1 MGLSGI
7 LHISL
12 SHLTPCPQ
20 SPQNEIN
27 NIFLLKKKQNTVCKK
42 PSSDLPT
49 FRKHHR
55 EKRIAELLLF
65 YLFSLLNE
73 STVLWEMSGT
83 FFKNLTLF

>member
-27 NIFLLKKKQNTVCKK
+27 HIFLLKKKKTLCVRN
-42 PSSDLPT
+42 
-49 FRKHHR
+49 
-55 EKRIAELLLF
+55 LLVT
-65 YLFSLLNE
+65 YLHLENIIGKNGLE
-73 STVLWEMSGT
+73 SYY
-83 FFKNLTLF
+83 FFIYLGF